1 MNKTQKKSE
10 LTKDEIKRLL
20 GDKFIWRVGDIEI
33 KDKENK
39 KETEDDH
46 ASQNNR

>member
-1 MNKTQKKSE
+1 MNKTQKESK

-20 GDKFIWRVGDIEI
+20 GDKFTWRVGDIEI

-39 KETEDDH
+39 KETKDNH
-46 ASQNNR
+46 GNQSQR